1 MAMNTKPVFA
11 GQPDVQ
17 RVAAI
22 TAANTSY
29 DGTGT
34 ASLLFTAGA
43 DGAFIDRI
51 IISPKG
57 TNVVTVMRLFL
68 VTGTDNSVAANN
80 SLIDEKLLPATTATQ
95 TNELIRSYFGNV
107 GGLRID
113 GGQKLYITLGT
124 TVAAGFAV
132 TAFCADLSVV

>member
-1 MAMNTKPVFA
+1 MAVNTKPIFTGA
-11 GQPDVQ
+11 PGNGK
-17 RVAAI
+17 VAAL

-51 IISPKG
+51 SLRAKG
-57 TNVVTVMRLFL
+57 TNVVTVARLFL

-80 SLIDEKLLPATTATQ
+80 TLIDEKLLPASTATQ
-95 TNELIRSYFGNV
+95 VNELTPSYFGNV
-107 GGLRID
+107 SGLRLAANE
-113 GGQKLYITLGT
+113 KLYVTLGT
-124 TVAAGFAV
+124 TVAGGYAV
-132 TAFCADLSVV
+132 TAFTGSLTAV